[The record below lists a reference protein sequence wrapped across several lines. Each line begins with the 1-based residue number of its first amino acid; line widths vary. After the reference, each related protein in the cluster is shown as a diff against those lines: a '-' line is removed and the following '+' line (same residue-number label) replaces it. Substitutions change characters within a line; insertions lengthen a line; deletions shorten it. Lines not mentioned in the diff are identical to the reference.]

1 MTRVLVTGATGFI
14 GSHVARELLTAGYEV
29 RALVRPGTPE
39 RPARNPLD
47 PRLEVVSGDLRD
59 PKSLREALTS
69 CELLAHVAAD
79 YRLWAPDQKTMYATN
94 LIGTRHLLLAAL
106 QQGVRRVVYTS
117 SVAACGLP
125 PDGTPGTEETPLDPH
140 HLAGIYKRTKYLAER
155 EALWLA
161 RDEGLPLVI
170 VNPSTPV
177 GPGDVK
183 PTPTGRIIVDFL
195 RGRIPAYVNTGL
207 NLIAVEDCARGHVL
221 ALERGRLGERY
232 ILGHRNL
239 SLQEMLGLL
248 ATLTGRQPPRIRLP
262 RWVAYAAA
270 YSDELI
276 EGRLLRREP
285 GIPVNGVRMSSRCM
299 YFDASK
305 AVRELGLP
313 QTPIEEALKRAIAWF
328 LAQGYVPTTGVD
340 ASTATP
346 TAG

>member
-1 MTRVLVTGATGFI
+1 MTRVLITGATGFI
-14 GSHVARELLTAGYEV
+14 GSHVARELLAAGYEV
-29 RALVRPGTPE
+29 RALVRPAAPK
-39 RPARNPLD
+39 RAARNPLD
-47 PRLEVVSGDLRD
+47 PRLEVAPGDLRD
-59 PKSLREALTS
+59 PKSLRDALAG
-69 CELLAHVAAD
+69 CELLVHVAAD
-79 YRLWAPDQKTMYATN
+79 YRLWVPDQKTMYATN

-125 PDGTPGTEETPLDPH
+125 SDGTPGTEASPLNHH

-170 VNPSTPV
+170 VNPSTPI

-183 PTPTGRIIVDFL
+183 PTPTGRIIIDFL

-221 ALERGRLGERY
+221 ALEQGRLGERY
-232 ILGHRNL
+232 ILGNRNL
-239 SLQEMLGLL
+239 SLQELLGML
-248 ATLTGRQPPRIRLP
+248 AALTGRQPPRVRLP

-270 YSDELI
+270 YADELI
-276 EGRLLRREP
+276 EGHLLRREP
-285 GIPVNGVRMSSRCM
+285 GIPVNGVRLSSHYM

-313 QTPIEEALKRAIAWF
+313 QTSIEEALERAIAWF
-328 LAQGYVPTTGVD
+328 RAQGYVPTTGVGEP
-340 ASTATP
+340 TATP
-346 TAG
+346 APG